1 VAVKEQLKDVTMV
14 TSLDLLLDVMMVQ
27 PTEESTESM
36 LE

>member
-1 VAVKEQLKDVTMV
+1 MKEQLKDVAMAK
-14 TSLDLLLDVMMVQ
+14 SLEFLLDVMMVQ